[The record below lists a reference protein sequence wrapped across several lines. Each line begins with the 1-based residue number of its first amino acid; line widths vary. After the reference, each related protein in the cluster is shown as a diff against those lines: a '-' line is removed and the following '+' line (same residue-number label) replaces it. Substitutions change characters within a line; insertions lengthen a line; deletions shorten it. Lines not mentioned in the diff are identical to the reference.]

1 MGKKNQGKKRM
12 QPDAA
17 DVATP
22 VPKSA
27 RAKLLAG
34 SWRETAWDK
43 DGGSYCHSDTLDCK

>member
-34 SWRETAWDK
+34 DRLGSWDR